1 MASLSTTY
9 AVTIIL
15 GSIAAIGAAI
25 VGAMLSPIEKPPVS
39 LAPETVEEPAPVT
52 ESPPPVPEAPPAE
65 NIEQTLPAEV
75 STTA

>member
-25 VGAMLSPIEKPPVS
+25 VGTMLSPIEKPPVS
-39 LAPETVEEPAPVT
+39 LAPETVLAPV
-52 ESPPPVPEAPPAE
+52 EAPPAE